1 MKKYSARID
10 KLIIQID
17 NIQRDIID
25 KRPLNDKLN
34 HEEALDELTRAATC
48 LEDVTNIFDREDA
61 YEEAKK
67 QMSFNL

>member
-25 KRPLNDKLN
+25 KRPLSDKLN

>member
-1 MKKYSARID
+1 MKKYSSRID

-25 KRPLNDKLN
+25 KRPLSDKLN

>member
-25 KRPLNDKLN
+25 KRPLSIKLN

>member
-1 MKKYSARID
+1 MKKYSSRID

-25 KRPLNDKLN
+25 KRPLSDKLN
-34 HEEALDELTRAATC
+34 HEEALDELTRAAAC

>member
-1 MKKYSARID
+1 MKKYSSRID

-25 KRPLNDKLN
+25 KRPLSIKLN

>member
-1 MKKYSARID
+1 MKKYSNRID

-25 KRPLNDKLN
+25 KRPLSDKLN
-34 HEEALDELTRAATC
+34 HEEALDELTRAADC